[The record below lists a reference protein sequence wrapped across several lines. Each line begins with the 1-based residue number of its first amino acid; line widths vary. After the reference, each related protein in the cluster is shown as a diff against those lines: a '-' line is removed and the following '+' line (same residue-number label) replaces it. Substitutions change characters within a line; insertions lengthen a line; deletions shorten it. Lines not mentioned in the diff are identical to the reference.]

1 MSLYDSMKRCNE
13 CGTVSFPD
21 ARRCPKC
28 SSVYGSSALTLLDG
42 AVKQDTIEDICS
54 EIYNQ
59 INLAVIDT
67 RNKLSSSNC
76 ATIDITARITIP
88 LV

>member
-1 MSLYDSMKRCNE
+1 MKRCNE

-28 SSVYGSSALTLLDG
+28 SSVYVSPTLSLLDEALKENIVDG
-42 AVKQDTIEDICS
+42 IYS
-54 EIYNQ
+54 EVYNQ
-59 INLAVIDT
+59 INVAVINT

-88 LV
+88 VARCPAC